1 MVRSCT
7 PQELPQTNPSKG
19 IQMKDVGLK
28 QLRWH
33 PKPCALG
40 VSGTAK
46 LFAEYDEDDK
56 HHKGSIAAIVKELTN
71 LAITKN
77 YYITRDKLMQM
88 YDDALQLTTYK
99 P

>member
-1 MVRSCT
+1 M
-7 PQELPQTNPSKG
+7 
-19 IQMKDVGLK
+19 K

-33 PKPCALG
+33 PKPCTLG

-46 LFAEYDEDDK
+46 LVVDYDDDDRY
-56 HHKGSIAAIVKELTN
+56 HKGNMAALIAELQD

-77 YYITRDKLMQM
+77 YYIAKEDLIQM
-88 YDDALQLTTYK
+88 YDQPMET